1 MLCVY
6 AGAGGAGVSVH
17 LGSRS
22 HTLLLRVKST
32 GNVSVA
38 PRLTQTRLRNF
49 DKELVVQVVPS
60 RSSHLCIED
69 GLGSSEYV
77 VTEITSLN

>member
-1 MLCVY
+1 M
-6 AGAGGAGVSVH
+6 
-17 LGSRS
+17 
-22 HTLLLRVKST
+22 

-60 RSSHLCIED
+60 RSSHLYIED
-69 GLGSSEYV
+69 RLGSSEYV
-77 VTEITSLN
+77 MTEITSLN